1 MKLLSGILLFIFMHI
16 AVWWSTNAQ
25 FIEGV
30 SRAKALVLSV
40 ALALPI
46 TLLAFNASRLVYE
59 SLEDSAW
66 SARFVGFGVS
76 YLVFPILTWA
86 FLGESMFT
94 AKTLFCIALSCVI
107 LCIQVFWT

>member
-1 MKLLSGILLFIFMHI
+1 VKLLLGVSLFVLMHI
-16 AVWWSTNAQ
+16 AVWWGTNAQ
-25 FIEGV
+25 FIEGF
-30 SRAKALVLSV
+30 SRARALVLSLM
-40 ALALPI
+40 LAIPI

-76 YLVFPILTWA
+76 YLVFPVLTWV

-94 AKTLFCIALSCVI
+94 AKTILCIGLSCAI
-107 LCIQVFWT
+107 LGIQVFWA

>member
-1 MKLLSGILLFIFMHI
+1 MKLLFGVLLFVLMHV

-30 SRAKALVLSV
+30 SRARALTLSV

-59 SLEDSAW
+59 SLEASAW

-76 YLVFPILTWA
+76 YLVFPILTWV

-94 AKTLFCIALSCVI
+94 VKTMMCITLSCMI
-107 LCIQVFWT
+107 LGIQVFWA